1 MIFKKTVNL
10 FPRVVYSLFLIII
23 PPMLQNI
30 LDRIFGS
37 YNQKQLKKLDPLVQ
51 QVNLQEESFQNLSDE
66 ALKQKFSQWKIELT
80 ANPEK
85 IEDYLVPVFAG
96 VKNAARKLCGKSF
109 EVRGKDVEWNMTHYD
124 VQILG
129 GIILHQG
136 NITEMKTGEGKTLV
150 CTLPVILNALTGKG
164 VHVITVNDYL
174 AQRDCEWITPLY
186 EFCGLSTGV
195 IVHGKNNQE
204 RRDAYNSDITYGTNN
219 EFGFDYLR
227 DNMAQRTEDL
237 VQRELNFTIVDEV
250 DSILIDESRTPL
262 IISAPAEESTEK
274 YSRYAEIIPQLVK
287 DEDYNIDLKQK
298 NVTLSEKGIEKLEGF
313 LGTTQ
318 LFTEKG
324 FEEVHHIEQA
334 LKANVIFVRD
344 KDYVVRDNQ
353 VIIVDEF
360 TGRLM
365 PGRRYSDGLHQSL
378 EAKEGVAIQR
388 ESKTLATITFQNY
401 FRLYNK
407 LSGMT
412 GTAET
417 EAEEFG
423 KIYKVDTLV
432 IPTNVPIARQD
443 LGDKIFKNLRGKFT
457 CLARD
462 VKVLHEKGQ
471 PILIGT
477 INIDTSE
484 MLSGL
489 LTKEGIPHEILNA
502 KQHEREAEIVAKAGD
517 KGSVTIATNMAG
529 RGTDIKL
536 SDEVKALGGLA
547 VLGTER
553 HESRRIDNQLRG
565 RSGRQGD
572 PGFSQFYVSMED
584 ELLRRFGGERM
595 QKAMEMLRIPEDEAI
610 ETRMFSRQI
619 ESAQKKVE
627 GHHFDMRKHLVQ
639 YDDVMNVHREKIY
652 VWRRK
657 FLGSESIQDDIEQ
670 ITQELIQSLVESHAP
685 SADVDSRWDQ
695 ETILTN
701 VQSLYAP
708 TTEALTLEE
717 LEAFHHRDDMIE
729 SVRNY
734 LLGAWDKKR
743 QSLPTENAE
752 EIAKYVILK
761 SIDEFWLD
769 HIDQMTQLR
778 DRVAL
783 SGYAQRDPIM
793 EYRREGFL
801 MFKKVLYDVRFT
813 ALQNLLRVRV
823 EGSFEFEAA
832 DYSGAQTNEKDIE
845 TSLRNTGEYGVG
857 DKADQGEHFISANP
871 GRSIAAEKLGEKY
884 ANIGRNDAC
893 PCGSGKK
900 FKKCHGQNI

>member
-1 MIFKKTVNL
+1 M
-10 FPRVVYSLFLIII
+10 
-23 PPMLQNI
+23 
-30 LDRIFGS
+30 
-37 YNQKQLKKLDPLVQ
+37 
-51 QVNLQEESFQNLSDE
+51 
-66 ALKQKFSQWKIELT
+66 
-80 ANPEK
+80 
-85 IEDYLVPVFAG
+85 
-96 VKNAARKLCGKSF
+96 
-109 EVRGKDVEWNMTHYD
+109 
-124 VQILG
+124 
-129 GIILHQG
+129 
-136 NITEMKTGEGKTLV
+136 
-150 CTLPVILNALTGKG
+150 
-164 VHVITVNDYL
+164 
-174 AQRDCEWITPLY
+174 
-186 EFCGLSTGV
+186 
-195 IVHGKNNQE
+195 
-204 RRDAYNSDITYGTNN
+204 
-219 EFGFDYLR
+219 
-227 DNMAQRTEDL
+227 
-237 VQRELNFTIVDEV
+237 
-250 DSILIDESRTPL
+250 
-262 IISAPAEESTEK
+262 
-274 YSRYAEIIPQLVK
+274 
-287 DEDYNIDLKQK
+287 
-298 NVTLSEKGIEKLEGF
+298 
-313 LGTTQ
+313 
-318 LFTEKG
+318 
-324 FEEVHHIEQA
+324 
-334 LKANVIFVRD
+334 
-344 KDYVVRDNQ
+344 
-353 VIIVDEF
+353 DEF

>member
-1 MIFKKTVNL
+1 
-10 FPRVVYSLFLIII
+10 
-23 PPMLQNI
+23 
-30 LDRIFGS
+30 
-37 YNQKQLKKLDPLVQ
+37 
-51 QVNLQEESFQNLSDE
+51 
-66 ALKQKFSQWKIELT
+66 
-80 ANPEK
+80 
-85 IEDYLVPVFAG
+85 
-96 VKNAARKLCGKSF
+96 
-109 EVRGKDVEWNMTHYD
+109 
-124 VQILG
+124 
-129 GIILHQG
+129 
-136 NITEMKTGEGKTLV
+136 
-150 CTLPVILNALTGKG
+150 
-164 VHVITVNDYL
+164 
-174 AQRDCEWITPLY
+174 
-186 EFCGLSTGV
+186 
-195 IVHGKNNQE
+195 
-204 RRDAYNSDITYGTNN
+204 
-219 EFGFDYLR
+219 
-227 DNMAQRTEDL
+227 
-237 VQRELNFTIVDEV
+237 
-250 DSILIDESRTPL
+250 
-262 IISAPAEESTEK
+262 
-274 YSRYAEIIPQLVK
+274 
-287 DEDYNIDLKQK
+287 
-298 NVTLSEKGIEKLEGF
+298 
-313 LGTTQ
+313 
-318 LFTEKG
+318 
-324 FEEVHHIEQA
+324 
-334 LKANVIFVRD
+334 
-344 KDYVVRDNQ
+344 
-353 VIIVDEF
+353 
-360 TGRLM
+360 
-365 PGRRYSDGLHQSL
+365 
-378 EAKEGVAIQR
+378 
-388 ESKTLATITFQNY
+388 
-401 FRLYNK
+401 
-407 LSGMT
+407 
-412 GTAET
+412 
-417 EAEEFG
+417 
-423 KIYKVDTLV
+423 
-432 IPTNVPIARQD
+432 
-443 LGDKIFKNLRGKFT
+443 
-457 CLARD
+457 
-462 VKVLHEKGQ
+462 
-471 PILIGT
+471 
-477 INIDTSE
+477 
-484 MLSGL
+484 
-489 LTKEGIPHEILNA
+489 
-502 KQHEREAEIVAKAGD
+502 
-517 KGSVTIATNMAG
+517 
-529 RGTDIKL
+529 
-536 SDEVKALGGLA
+536 
-547 VLGTER
+547 
-553 HESRRIDNQLRG
+553 
-565 RSGRQGD
+565 
-572 PGFSQFYVSMED
+572 
-584 ELLRRFGGERM
+584 
-595 QKAMEMLRIPEDEAI
+595 
-610 ETRMFSRQI
+610 MFSRQI

-670 ITQELIQSLVESHAP
+670 ITQELIQSLVESNAP